1 MKRLA
6 LALILTLTLT
16 AVGWFAFTALSP
28 AAQELPAAVVLRAEQ
43 GDGDAQAELGVRYY
57 AGEGVP
63 QGYVEAEKWCLRA
76 VEDEQVSE
84 RARECA
90 EQAAQAMTDPD

>member
-1 MKRLA
+1 MERLA
-6 LALILTLTLT
+6 LALTFTT
-16 AVGWFAFTALSP
+16 ACSLAFTAP
-28 AAQELPAAVVLRAEQ
+28 DVGAQEPAPSLVLRAEQ
-43 GDGDAQAELGVRYY
+43 GNGDAQAELGVRYY